1 MSLLYNTYISFGGM
15 TSSQQ
20 LSDLC
25 HEQNNSESGIPYILG
40 QDESKSKQDSVS
52 IFDIHLA
59 FSLRI
64 MQAQ

>member
-1 MSLLYNTYISFGGM
+1 M